1 MTKNFII
8 NQVLKDIYFPSISC
22 YTDATKDS
30 RASNENPRGQDFA
43 SYWEQLHDYRGN
55 RSRFCLI
62 TPPLRVVKNG
72 RNSQTYMV
80 RRKTFFLPHH
90 SSAQR
95 FMSMEKHKTTLD
107 LKSVVDR
114 NVEACPPVK
123 EDENPT
129 LDLISI
135 LEGEGITL
143 LNVIEAL
150 NPHLNTPEMQRVTLL
165 IRSSKEKDIPKSEVV
180 MKIQQIVGESLMS
193 DVVTRLWK
201 KLLKVAS

>member
-1 MTKNFII
+1 MPRKIHELQMKIRVDKISRLTGNNYTTIVGI
-8 NQVLKDIYFPSISC
+8 EADSGAWLQVSF
-22 YTDATKDS
+22 
-30 RASNENPRGQDFA
+30 
-43 SYWEQLHDYRGN
+43 
-55 RSRFCLI
+55 LI

>member
-1 MTKNFII
+1 MTKNFI

-55 RSRFCLI
+55 RSRFC
-62 TPPLRVVKNG
+62 
-72 RNSQTYMV
+72 
-80 RRKTFFLPHH
+80 
-90 SSAQR
+90 
-95 FMSMEKHKTTLD
+95 MEKHKTTLD